1 MSIQSIAKK
10 VRKPE
15 YEILPLFYTRW
26 SPRAM
31 TGEVM
36 TKEELLPLFE
46 AARWAPSSYNNQPW
60 RFIVAVGKEKGQF
73 MNFLGDFNRQWCK
86 NASALV
92 VIVSSNLFDHNK
104 NSSITHSFDTG
115 AAWMSLALEG
125 ARRGLVVHG
134 MEGFD
139 YETVK
144 QKLSIPETYTVEM
157 MFAVGKPAKPS
168 LLPEEM
174 AKMEIPN
181 TRKPVKEFVNLEGKF
196 EWK

>member
-1 MSIQSIAKK
+1 MSFQSIAKK
-10 VRKPE
+10 ARKPE
-15 YEILPLFYTRW
+15 YEVLPLFYTRW

-31 TGEVM
+31 SGEVM

-60 RFIVAVGKEKGQF
+60 RFIAAVGKEKGQF

-104 NSSITHSFDTG
+104 KASITHSFDTG

-125 ARRGLVVHG
+125 ARRGFVVHG

-139 YETVK
+139 YEKVRTELK
-144 QKLSIPETYTVEM
+144 IPQTYTVEAM
-157 MFAVGKPAKPS
+157 CAIGKPGKLSVLSP
-168 LLPEEM
+168 EM
-174 AKMEIPN
+174 AKREVPSG
-181 TRKPVKEFVNLEGKF
+181 RKKMNEFVNLDGKF
-196 EWK
+196 EWE

>member
-1 MSIQSIAKK
+1 
-10 VRKPE
+10 
-15 YEILPLFYTRW
+15 
-26 SPRAM
+26 M

-104 NSSITHSFDTG
+104 NPSKTHSFDTG

-134 MEGFD
+134 MEGFE
-139 YETVK
+139 YEKVRK
-144 QKLSIPETYTVEM
+144 ELNIPQTYTVEAM
-157 MFAVGKPAKPS
+157 CAIGKPGKLGVLSP
-168 LLPEEM
+168 EM
-174 AKMEIPN
+174 AKREVPSG
-181 TRKPVKEFVNLEGKF
+181 RKKVGEFLNLEGKF
-196 EWK
+196 VWE